1 VWTKVLNCVDKS
13 VELVDKSGEL
23 WAKVLNC
30 VDKSVELLDKS
41 IELCEKKVV
50 NSVGKS
56 AEL

>member
-1 VWTKVLNCVDKS
+1 MLNCVDKS